1 MRVFGAFMHLRSSS
15 VALILV
21 LAATARGQASLTGY
35 VRDDESLRGLQG
47 VELAVDGSDRKVR
60 TDKEGKY
67 TLKDLTPGSV
77 RLHVRFLGFAPIDTI
92 VTLDASKPT
101 ESVFFLSKRA
111 IALDTVKTRD
121 VRVAGAGFE
130 SFEIR
135 RSKGFGKFIDSVEL
149 RQMEN
154 RQLSELVRERATLQ
168 IVVPSTCHGS
178 YPLWCNWRVAA
189 RQGRATGT
197 VCAAQIVLDGQIV
210 ARGAVIPNADA
221 PWGSPPA
228 VLEAYQRDKERA
240 WGKAFDLNS
249 IGVSSLQ
256 GVEIYRSAAD
266 AQDIYG
272 GDDAGC
278 GVVVLWTRRGR

>member
-1 MRVFGAFMHLRSSS
+1 MRRAVCS
-15 VALILV
+15 ALFV
-21 LAATARGQASLTGY
+21 CALAPTVRAQASLTGY

-47 VELAVDGSDRKVR
+47 VELSVDGSDKKVR
-60 TDKEGKY
+60 TDKEGRY
-67 TLKDLTPGSV
+67 ALKDLTPGALRLRV
-77 RLHVRFLGFAPIDTI
+77 RSLGFAPIDTI
-92 VTLDASKPT
+92 LTLESGKAT

-121 VRVAGAGFE
+121 IRVAGSGFE

-154 RQLSELVRERATLQ
+154 RQLGELVRERQTLQ
-168 IVVPSTCHGS
+168 VVVPGTCHGG
-178 YPLWCNWRVAA
+178 YVLWCNWRVAA
-189 RQGRATGT
+189 RQGRASGT
-197 VCAAQIVLDGQIV
+197 MCLAQIVLDGQII
-210 ARGAVIPNADA
+210 ARGAEIPNADA
-221 PWGSPPA
+221 PFGASKA